1 MERRT
6 PMSKHYDKA
15 LDNRLAA
22 IEGHVRAVRQMLTE
36 DKECEEILLQLS
48 AIQGSLEKLGKII
61 LKDHLNRCVKEGI
74 QRGDTQVLE
83 RFNQVLD
90 KYL

>member
-1 MERRT
+1 
-6 PMSKHYDKA
+6 MSRHYDKP

-36 DKECEEILLQLS
+36 DKECEDILLQLS

-61 LKDHLNRCVKEGI
+61 LKDHLNNCVKEGI

>member
-1 MERRT
+1 
-6 PMSKHYDKA
+6 MSRHYDKA

-36 DKECEEILLQLS
+36 DKEREDILLQLS

-61 LKDHLNRCVKEGI
+61 LKDHLNNCVKEGI
-74 QRGDTQVLE
+74 QRGDAQVLE

>member
-1 MERRT
+1 
-6 PMSKHYDKA
+6 MSRHYDKS

-36 DKECEEILLQLS
+36 DKECEDILLQLS

-61 LKDHLNRCVKEGI
+61 LKDRLNNCVKEGI

>member
-1 MERRT
+1 
-6 PMSKHYDKA
+6 MSRHYDKS

-36 DKECEEILLQLS
+36 DKECEDILLQLS

-61 LKDHLNRCVKEGI
+61 LKDHLNNCA
-74 QRGDTQVLE
+74 
-83 RFNQVLD
+83 
-90 KYL
+90 Y

>member
-1 MERRT
+1 
-6 PMSKHYDKA
+6 MSRHYDKS

-36 DKECEEILLQLS
+36 DKECEDILLQLS

-61 LKDHLNRCVKEGI
+61 LKDHLNNCVQEAI

>member
-1 MERRT
+1 
-6 PMSKHYDKA
+6 MSRHYDKS

-36 DKECEEILLQLS
+36 DKECEDILLQLS

-61 LKDHLNRCVKEGI
+61 LKDQLNNCVKEGI

>member
-1 MERRT
+1 
-6 PMSKHYDKA
+6 MSRHYDKA

-36 DKECEEILLQLS
+36 DKECEDILLQLS

-61 LKDHLNRCVKEGI
+61 LKDYLNNCVKEGI
-74 QRGDTQVLE
+74 QRGDAQVLE

>member
-1 MERRT
+1 
-6 PMSKHYDKA
+6 MSRHYDKA

-36 DKECEEILLQLS
+36 DKECEDILLQLS

-61 LKDHLNRCVKEGI
+61 LKDHLNNYVKEGI
-74 QRGDTQVLE
+74 QRGDAQVLE

>member
-1 MERRT
+1 
-6 PMSKHYDKA
+6 MSRHYDKA

-36 DKECEEILLQLS
+36 DKECEDILLQLS

-61 LKDHLNRCVKEGI
+61 LKDHLNNCVKEGI
-74 QRGDTQVLE
+74 QRGDAQVLE

>member
-1 MERRT
+1 
-6 PMSKHYDKA
+6 MSRHYDKA
-15 LDNRLAA
+15 PDNRLAA
-22 IEGHVRAVRQMLTE
+22 IEGHVQAVRQMLTE
-36 DKECEEILLQLS
+36 DKECEDILLQLS

-61 LKDHLNRCVKEGI
+61 LKDHLNNCVKEGI
-74 QRGDTQVLE
+74 QRGDAQVLE